1 MVSSSGCGLRRYE
14 ANVTTAGSRSARTAN
29 ARTLLLAESRCS
41 ALSGRATR
49 SSQKVTGNY
58 LEDSA
63 KSDRRASGQHTT
75 DAQHETWAGG
85 LEPPTSPH
93 NIRRAVRFPKPPLHP
108 GYPPTRK

>member
-14 ANVTTAGSRSARTAN
+14 ANVTTAGSSSARTAN

-63 KSDRRASGQHTT
+63 KSDRRASGRHTN
-75 DAQHETWAGG
+75 DAQDETGEGG
-85 LEPPTSPH
+85 LEPPTSRTAPRQSA
-93 NIRRAVRFPKPPLHP
+93 RRSRPQC
-108 GYPPTRK
+108 TD

>member
-1 MVSSSGCGLRRYE
+1 MVSSTGCGLRRYE

-29 ARTLLLAESRCS
+29 ARTLLLDESRCS

-63 KSDRRASGQHTT
+63 KSDRRASGRRATE
-75 DAQHETWAGG
+75 AQHKTGAGG
-85 LEPPTSPH
+85 PETPNSPVT
-93 NIRRAVRFPKPPLHP
+93 NRRASRV
-108 GYPPTRK
+108 